1 MLARRANGGRD
12 SDGDGS
18 VIEADVVGKDLDGR
32 MTKGLFVD
40 EVAIRI
46 IEVEWLVF
54 VRRC

>member
-40 EVAIRI
+40 EVALRALG
-46 IEVEWLVF
+46 ERVLN
-54 VRRC
+54 VRQG